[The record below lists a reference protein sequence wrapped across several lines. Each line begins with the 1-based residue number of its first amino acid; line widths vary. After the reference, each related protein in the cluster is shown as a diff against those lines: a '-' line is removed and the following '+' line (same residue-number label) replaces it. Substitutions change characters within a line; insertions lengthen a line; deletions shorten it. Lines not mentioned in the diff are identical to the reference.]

1 MSDPDV
7 KKMQE
12 IEIKKLYP
20 DIVDDLRELIEKYRS
35 IMAWNVPENDPVYA
49 DKLIFDALKR
59 AFEEVED
66 DCKFNIAPCDD

>member
-66 DCKFNIAPCDD
+66 DCKFNIEPCDD

>member
-1 MSDPDV
+1 MTDPDV

-66 DCKFNIAPCDD
+66 DCKFKIEPCDD